1 MIKII
6 IIEQNKVNGVDIKH
20 KNDKKQMIKDQALVE
35 LNDHVD
41 CMEHVHV
48 RVRVLSRSPRTL
60 GGSRIC
66 LDHLPSSYLRVHV
79 D

>member
-1 MIKII
+1 MIQII
-6 IIEQNKVNGVDIKH
+6 IIEHNKVNGVVIKR
-20 KNDKKQMIKDQALVE
+20 NDKKQMIKDQALVE
-35 LNDHVD
+35 LNDHVG
-41 CMEHVHV
+41 CIEHVHA

-66 LDHLPSSYLRVHV
+66 PDHLPSSYLRVRV